1 MKRRTAKDYISYF
14 VPGIVL
20 TLAGFL
26 VAYQFVDPA
35 PPRHINIAAGRSTGA
50 YYEIARKYSRILEKD
65 GVILTVRETSGSV
78 ENLKLL
84 TDKDSGV
91 DVIFLQGGVGTAAPS
106 EDLVSLGSIFYEP
119 LWVFSRGDIP
129 IQRLTDLRGRR
140 IAAGEEGSG
149 TRELALQLLD
159 LNDVNAKNS
168 RILHIKDDEA
178 VEKLLTGDIDAAFF
192 VIAYRGHAG
201 RKLLLNPDFLL
212 LDFRRGEAYT
222 RRLHYLSLLT
232 LPQGVVDFSNDIP
245 RGDVHLLAPTAQLV
259 VRKGFHPALTD
270 LLLIAA
276 GEVGSPAGVF
286 EKPGDFPAP
295 RFLDYPLSSD
305 AARFYKSGPTFL
317 RRYLPFWLAT
327 FLSRMKIMLLPLL
340 ALLFPL
346 FKLLPPF
353 YKWRMRSRIFRWYD
367 RLMEIDSE
375 ILHGDIA
382 DRKEEFMSRLSA
394 IEQQVSQVS
403 VPRGYSRE
411 LYDMRIHI
419 QMLREKLVAAGADI
433 CPTIS
438 CDTDGRQT
446 IINPEGSG
454 AECVF
459 GSGRMR
465 RCK

>member
-1 MKRRTAKDYISYF
+1 
-14 VPGIVL
+14 VV
-20 TLAGFL
+20 
-26 VAYQFVDPA
+26 
-35 PPRHINIAAGRSTGA
+35 
-50 YYEIARKYSRILEKD
+50 
-65 GVILTVRETSGSV
+65 
-78 ENLKLL
+78 
-84 TDKDSGV
+84 
-91 DVIFLQGGVGTAAPS
+91 
-106 EDLVSLGSIFYEP
+106 
-119 LWVFSRGDIP
+119 
-129 IQRLTDLRGRR
+129 
-140 IAAGEEGSG
+140 
-149 TRELALQLLD
+149 
-159 LNDVNAKNS
+159 
-168 RILHIKDDEA
+168 
-178 VEKLLTGDIDAAFF
+178 
-192 VIAYRGHAG
+192 AYRGHAG
-201 RKLLLNPDFLL
+201 RKLLLNPDILL

-259 VRKGFHPALTD
+259 VRNSFHPALTD

-276 GEVGSPAGVF
+276 VEVGSPADIF

-295 RFLDYPLSSD
+295 RFLDYPLSGD

-382 DRKEEFMSRLSA
+382 DRKVEFMSRLSA

-403 VPRGYSRE
+403 VPRGYFRE

-433 CPTIS
+433 CPTVPVTPMGDKRLS
-438 CDTDGRQT
+438 TREGAGP
-446 IINPEGSG
+446 NSSPE
-454 AECVF
+454 AAA
-459 GSGRMR
+459 
-465 RCK
+465 

>member
-1 MKRRTAKDYISYF
+1 MRRRTAKDYFIYF
-14 VPGIVL
+14 APAIFLML
-20 TLAGFL
+20 TGFI
-26 VAYQFVDPA
+26 VAYQFVEPA
-35 PPRHINIAAGRSTGA
+35 PPRYITIATGGSTGA
-50 YYEIARKYSRILEKD
+50 YYEIARKYSQILEKE
-65 GVILTVRETSGSV
+65 GVTLAVKETSGSV

-84 TDKDSGV
+84 IDKNSGV
-91 DVIFLQGGVGTAAPS
+91 DVIFLQGGVGAVAPS
-106 EDLVSLGSIFYEP
+106 EDLVSLSSIYYEP
-119 LWVFSRGDIP
+119 LWVFSKA
-129 IQRLTDLRGRR
+129 DLLVQSLADLKGRR

-178 VEKLLTGDIDAAFF
+178 VEKLLAGDIDAAFF
-192 VIAYRGHAG
+192 VVAYRGHAG
-201 RKLLLNPDFLL
+201 RKLLLNPEIHL

-286 EKPGDFPAP
+286 EKPGDFPVP
-295 RFLDYPLSSD
+295 KYLDYPLSRE
-305 AARFYKSGPTFL
+305 AARFYKSGPPFL
-317 RRYLPFWLAT
+317 RRYLPFWLAN
-327 FLSRMKIMLLPLL
+327 LLIRMKIMLLPLL

-353 YKWRMRSRIFRWYD
+353 YKWRVRSRIFRWYD

-375 ILHGDIA
+375 MFQGDIA
-382 DRKEEFMSRLSA
+382 DRKDELLSRLSA
-394 IEQQVSQVS
+394 IEQQVSQIS

-419 QMLREKLVAAGADI
+419 QMLREKLVAAEADTCPRAPASPIGDKRLSTLEGAG
-433 CPTIS
+433 PNAS
-438 CDTDGRQT
+438 S
-446 IINPEGSG
+446 E
-454 AECVF
+454 AAA
-459 GSGRMR
+459 
-465 RCK
+465 

>member
-14 VPGIVL
+14 APAIVL

-35 PPRHINIAAGRSTGA
+35 PPRHITIAAGRSTGA

-91 DVIFLQGGVGTAAPS
+91 DVIFLQGGVGAAAPS
-106 EDLVSLGSIFYEP
+106 EDLVSLGSIFFEP

-192 VIAYRGHAG
+192 VVAYRGHAG
-201 RKLLLNPDFLL
+201 RKLLLNPDILL

-245 RGDVHLLAPTAQLV
+245 GKDIHLLAPTAQLV
-259 VRKGFHPALTD
+259 VRNIFHPALTD

-276 GEVGSPAGVF
+276 SEVGSPAGVF

-375 ILHGDIA
+375 ILQGDIV

-433 CPTIS
+433 CPTVPVTPMGDKRLS
-438 CDTDGRQT
+438 TREGAGP
-446 IINPEGSG
+446 NSSPE
-454 AECVF
+454 AAV
-459 GSGRMR
+459 
-465 RCK
+465 